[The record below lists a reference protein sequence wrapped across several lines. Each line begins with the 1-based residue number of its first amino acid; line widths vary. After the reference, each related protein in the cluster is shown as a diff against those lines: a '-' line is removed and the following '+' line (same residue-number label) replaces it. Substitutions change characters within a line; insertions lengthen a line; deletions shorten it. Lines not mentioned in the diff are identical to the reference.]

1 MLYLLT
7 ILRFLKI
14 IFGCGGS
21 SWLCTGFHLVAV
33 NRGCSLLAVR
43 GLLIS
48 VASLVSEHGL

>member
-1 MLYLLT
+1 MLHLLT

-21 SWLCTGFHLVAV
+21 SLLCTGFHPVAAS
-33 NRGCSLLAVR
+33 RGYSLLVR
-43 GLLIS
+43 GLLIT